1 MLLYLMNIQPLQ
13 LTKVTLNMKTIIKVN
28 SHLEL

>member
-13 LTKVTLNMKTIIKVN
+13 LTKVTLNMMTIMNVN
-28 SHLEL
+28 RHLAL